1 LDKNAVSSFWLDS
14 IAQHRVKRESLEQD
28 IEVDVAIVGGGYSGL
43 WTAYYLKLFQPDLR
57 IAIIES
63 DHVGFGASGRNGGWC
78 SGFLPMTLSELDRAH
93 GRDAA
98 INMYRESFRTLDEI
112 ESVLAKE
119 EIDCDYHRGGT
130 IRGAT
135 NVVQQIRVV
144 DEVAELR
151 SYGFSE
157 SDLQLLTTDD
167 CKSRINLQGLLA
179 SSYTPHCAVIHPA
192 ILAFGLAQA
201 VENRGVKIYENS
213 RVTKITSRRVE
224 LQDITVRCQIVV
236 RATEGF
242 TSQLKQHR
250 RTLAPLYSYMVVTEP
265 LSDSQRAEIGWHNR
279 ETYHDARNMIIYVQ
293 ITKDGRIA
301 FGGRGAPYH
310 FGSSVKPAFDTH
322 NVIHQR
328 IVESMHQVFPITKS
342 LEITRRWGGPLGVPR
357 NWQASVNF
365 DRATGLA
372 SLGGYVGDGVA
383 ATNLAAR
390 TLAHLVVS
398 DSHPLTKLPWVNNS
412 SRKWELEPM
421 RYLGIN
427 GLLKLSTGIDKH
439 EGATNTPD
447 KVRTK
452 ILDMF
457 L

>member
-1 LDKNAVSSFWLDS
+1 MSSFWLDS